1 MTVNELGEEFRIGR
15 GARNRIARE
24 TNRRRR
30 RTKARPRRRCA
41 SQEGARHKRTN
52 NHRRGAGRATK
63 QFGEDESMD
72 EQTVKRIQN
81 DPNYIKLVAER
92 KSFGWTLAIITLVIY
107 YGYIALVAFA
117 PGVIATPVS
126 GAITVGIILG
136 AAIIVA
142 SIVLTGIYVGRAN
155 SHYDEL
161 TKAIV
166 NAAAMGGK

>member
-1 MTVNELGEEFRIGR
+1 M
-15 GARNRIARE
+15 
-24 TNRRRR
+24 RRK
-30 RTKARPRRRCA
+30 KARPTRARKESASNARKKSRRSGA
-41 SQEGARHKRTN
+41 S
-52 NHRRGAGRATK
+52 RAK
-63 QFGEDESMD
+63 ELFGEDNSMD
-72 EQTVKRIQN
+72 EQTVKRIQS

-117 PGVIATPVS
+117 PSVIAIPVA

>member
-1 MTVNELGEEFRIGR
+1 LPCAYQED
-15 GARNRIARE
+15 ARRKRANIH
-24 TNRRRR
+24 
-30 RTKARPRRRCA
+30 
-41 SQEGARHKRTN
+41 RH
-52 NHRRGAGRATK
+52 GGGRATK
-63 QFGEDESMD
+63 QFGEGESMD
-72 EQTVKRIQN
+72 EQTVKRIQS

-142 SIVLTGIYVGRAN
+142 SVVLTGIYVSRAN
-155 SHYDEL
+155 SHYDDL